1 MRCWARQCRH
11 PYTHISISIYIYN
24 ESDTDMCVHMCIHK
38 YIRNYINVYIYVC
51 VGTDVII
58 YLSIIT
64 CIHTFIHTQIHIYI
78 YMCIYIDTWCVRQRE
93 FRIEASDWD
102 FGRQG
107 LPTSG
112 IAQHLEPRIGCSP
125 DSCRPKSMQALPS
138 VSDSSCISQLLRP
151 SSTHWLYSHNARLL
165 GRQHSSCGR

>member
-1 MRCWARQCRH
+1 
-11 PYTHISISIYIYN
+11 
-24 ESDTDMCVHMCIHK
+24 MCVHMCIHK

-58 YLSIIT
+58 YLSVYLSIYHYVYT
-64 CIHTFIHTQIHIYI
+64 HIHTHTYI
-78 YMCIYIDTWCVRQRE
+78 YVCIYIYIDTWCVRQRE

-125 DSCRPKSMQALPS
+125 DSCRPKSTQALPS